1 MTLLQELIAFGRRG
15 NAEVIFDQDAN
26 ELVFLCNAWDRDGYG
41 YHLWEENGLWSVGR
55 SSRYRNFKNPSTDLS
70 TPDFDIALRW
80 LIHKVGSTART
91 ELRMHP
97 LKVPVNGGIHN
108 EHIAPGWRYEY
119 ANGNYVDL
127 YTPQGQL
134 LPVTMT
140 DSPPT
145 VATDAVKLSHL
156 MGFTPEQLLA
166 SYQDPYGRP
175 HLTRYLHEDKR
186 YITSYF
192 PPLPATIPPTDP
204 LEELTFFTRRGGA
217 SVATYPDTNDTVF
230 TDGNLH
236 RHHFWYDNNQWHY
249 GTSYR
254 GNPDRN
260 DPPIP
265 RTALLSTPDRDI
277 ALRWLIHETMNKR
290 RLGLRM
296 HPLTLPTHL
305 APGWT
310 TTINHSPTGTLTG
323 HLTTPEGTPLDMTMT
338 LTSIDAPELATLSHL
353 MTHTPQELITSIQDP
368 YARPHLTPYLH
379 QDPHL
384 TDIGL
389 PLPTPIPPLEHA

>member
-1 MTLLQELIAFGRRG
+1 MTDNTPPAQLPKTQPDTAGHHEKTLMTLIKELIAFGRRG

-119 ANGNYVDL
+119 VNGNYVDL

-156 MGFTPEQLLA
+156 MGFTPQQLLA

-175 HLTRYLHEDKR
+175 HLTRYLQKTR
-186 YITSYF
+186 PTS
-192 PPLPATIPPTDP
+192 
-204 LEELTFFTRRGGA
+204 
-217 SVATYPDTNDTVF
+217 
-230 TDGNLH
+230 
-236 RHHFWYDNNQWHY
+236 
-249 GTSYR
+249 
-254 GNPDRN
+254 
-260 DPPIP
+260 
-265 RTALLSTPDRDI
+265 
-277 ALRWLIHETMNKR
+277 
-290 RLGLRM
+290 
-296 HPLTLPTHL
+296 
-305 APGWT
+305 
-310 TTINHSPTGTLTG
+310 
-323 HLTTPEGTPLDMTMT
+323 T
-338 LTSIDAPELATLSHL
+338 LTSHHYPPPSHQQTPSKNSPSSHAEAEPPSQHIQTPTKLSSPTETSTATTSGTTTTNGTTAQALGAILIVTTHPSPAPRS
-353 MTHTPQELITSIQDP
+353 
-368 YARPHLTPYLH
+368 Y
-379 QDPHL
+379 
-384 TDIGL
+384 
-389 PLPTPIPPLEHA
+389 PLPTAT